1 VPSLNSGIITRSGQ
15 EEGPSNLTLPQI
27 SMILPQLKR
36 VRTYIYWYD
45 SRNKGGDWYQVQ
57 RDSQT
62 VDEYGFFTGKF
73 AVDKR
78 GIKEALHAKHLDV
91 YVGTENPRKV
101 MIMSKICDY

>member
-1 VPSLNSGIITRSGQ
+1 
-15 EEGPSNLTLPQI
+15 
-27 SMILPQLKR
+27 M
-36 VRTYIYWYD
+36 
-45 SRNKGGDWYQVQ
+45 Q
-57 RDSQT
+57 RDSQA
-62 VDEYGFFTGKF
+62 VDKYGFFTGKF